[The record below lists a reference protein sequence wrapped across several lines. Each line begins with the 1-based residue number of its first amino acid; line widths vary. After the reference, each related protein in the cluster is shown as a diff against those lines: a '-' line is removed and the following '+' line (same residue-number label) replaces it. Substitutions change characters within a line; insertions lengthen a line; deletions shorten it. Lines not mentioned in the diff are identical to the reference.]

1 MGSKIDFSVV
11 LPCRNEEKTI
21 GKCITKIKKVFEKF
35 NLNGEIVVS
44 DSSVDKS
51 PRIAKRL
58 GARVVKHNKVG
69 YGIAILEGFKE
80 AQGKY
85 IILADADNT
94 YDFYEI
100 PKFLSALEEGYDLVV
115 GSRYKGKIKK
125 GAMPFLHRYIGN
137 PLLSSIFRIFFRTK
151 LSDIHSGF
159 RAIRKDALD
168 KLNLKTTGMEFASEM
183 ILAAEK
189 NNLRIK
195 EVPISYHPREG
206 ETKLKSFKDGWR
218 HLRFMLMYSP
228 TYLFVIPGLLFL
240 LIGMLIVF
248 ALLGGPVQLFGF
260 NFDVHLMFLGSLIA
274 LLGYQIISIG
284 LYAKTYAINIG
295 FEKHDKII
303 DFIAKYI
310 TLERGLLIGFFIFLI
325 GFLLSLRIFLY
336 WVSTGFSALDEIRSL
351 IFTFTFL
358 LIGIQTMFSVFFISL
373 LLIEKK

>member
-1 MGSKIDFSVV
+1 MANKTDFSVV

-21 GKCITKIKKVFEKF
+21 EKCIKKINKVFEKF
-35 NLNGEIVVS
+35 KLKGEIIVS
-44 DSSVDKS
+44 DSSADKS
-51 PRIAKRL
+51 PKIAKKL
-58 GARVVKHNKVG
+58 GAKVVKHNKVG
-69 YGIAILEGFKE
+69 YGVAILEGLKE
-80 AQGKY
+80 AKGKY
-85 IILADADNT
+85 IIIADADNT
-94 YDFYEI
+94 YDFYEM
-100 PKFLSALEEGYDLVV
+100 PKFLSALDEGYDLVV

-125 GAMPFLHRYIGN
+125 GAMPFLHKYIGN
-137 PLLSSIFRIFFRTK
+137 PLLSLIFKTFFRTK

-159 RAIRKDALD
+159 RAIRKDVLD

-189 NNLRIK
+189 NNLKIK

-206 ETKLKSFKDGWR
+206 ETKLQSFKDGWR

-228 TYLFVIPGLLFL
+228 TYLFLIPGFSFL
-240 LIGMLIVF
+240 LIGLLIVF
-248 ALLGGPVQLFGF
+248 SLLGGPKQLFGF
-260 NFDVHLMFLGSLIA
+260 NFDIHFMFLGSLLA

-295 FEKHDKII
+295 FEKHDRII

-310 TLERGLLIGFFIFLI
+310 SLERGLLLGFIIFLI
-325 GFLLSLRIFLY
+325 GFIPGFRILY
-336 WVSTGFSALDEIRSL
+336 YWISHGFSALDETRFL

-373 LLIEKK
+373 MLIEKK